1 MGVGLSSSELLSEIR
16 EIKRRLAQI
25 ESMLRLVVEKSLAE
39 EEPLPDEVEA
49 IQSRDELV
57 DLDEVKRKLLKGQ
70 GRLVDREVP
79 GKG

>member
-1 MGVGLSSSELLSEIR
+1 MSSSELLSGIR

-25 ESMLRLVVEKSLAE
+25 ESMPRLVVEKNLAE

-57 DLDEVKRKLLKGQ
+57 DLDEVKRKLLRG
-70 GRLVDREVP
+70 
-79 GKG
+79 

>member
-57 DLDEVKRKLLKGQ
+57 DLDEVKRKLLKG
-70 GRLVDREVP
+70 
-79 GKG
+79 